1 MQHKS
6 ISVQLII
13 LIGLF
18 LVAGMFITYARE
30 VYKDYKFNMEIDD
43 LKKNIE
49 KFKSENQQLESDLD
63 YLDTD
68 AYREITA
75 KQELNLRKPGEKVF
89 VIKDSAGNG
98 KKSGDDENIPE
109 YTNIPIYMKWWRM
122 FMGKED

>member
-122 FMGKED
+122 FMGEED

>member
-1 MQHKS
+1 
-6 ISVQLII
+6 
-13 LIGLF
+13 
-18 LVAGMFITYARE
+18 
-30 VYKDYKFNMEIDD
+30 MEIDD

-122 FMGKED
+122 FMGEED